1 MSFLVGPLVLLV
13 LILAVLSPLG
23 LVWAINTLFGLG
35 IAYTVKSWVAGLVL
49 LVLLAPKGGS
59 K

>member
-1 MSFLVGPLVLLV
+1 MGLLIGPLVLLV
-13 LILAVLSPLG
+13 LVLAVLSPLG
-23 LVWAINTLFGLG
+23 LVWALNTLFGLG
-35 IAYTVKSWVAGLVL
+35 IAYTFKSWVAGLVL